1 MTALYVADDQTSA
14 IFTDRAA
21 VYGLG
26 AATQPPLKFGL
37 FFLDFDLDGRLDLL
51 STNGHLVSDITKV
64 QASQSYAQS
73 AQIFWNSGKMG
84 RNLFR
89 LMTADD
95 IGGEILKPIVGRGSV
110 CFDMDND
117 GDLDVVMTENG
128 GRAHIYRNDLGES
141 NKSVRLK
148 LVGKKSNR
156 DGLGLK
162 LKATSGDKS
171 LRLQHFL
178 ARSYLSSLDPMVTIG
193 AGSTG
198 KIDKLELTW
207 PSGTKQ
213 TLTDVE
219 SGKVTIVEEP

>member
-1 MTALYVADDQTSA
+1 
-14 IFTDRAA
+14 
-21 VYGLG
+21 
-26 AATQPPLKFGL
+26 
-37 FFLDFDLDGRLDLL
+37 
-51 STNGHLVSDITKV
+51 
-64 QASQSYAQS
+64 
-73 AQIFWNSGKMG
+73 
-84 RNLFR
+84 
-89 LMTADD
+89 
-95 IGGEILKPIVGRGSV
+95 
-110 CFDMDND
+110 
-117 GDLDVVMTENG
+117 
-128 GRAHIYRNDLGES
+128 
-141 NKSVRLK
+141 

-207 PSGTKQ
+207 PSGTQQ